1 MPGTDRLSREEN
13 TAKIYKDLKDNEGPL
28 KGKKYNVI
36 FPLAVALGYA
46 DSEFR
51 TPIQKPD
58 IFIKPE
64 NFGKYL
70 FPIIHALAMDEKEDL
85 EIFTLNN
92 DELYKPVEEYANSGI
107 HLLNEK
113 YSGNEYNIIDDWCN
127 EIKKIFK
134 EENIIERIEK
144 LDL

>member
-1 MPGTDRLSREEN
+1 MAGTDRFAREFS
-13 TAKIYKDLKDNEGPL
+13 TAKIYKDLKDNDGPL
-28 KGKKYNVI
+28 KGKNYNVV
-36 FPLAVALGYA
+36 FPLAIALGFA

-51 TPIQKPD
+51 TPIQKTD
-58 IFIKPE
+58 IFLKPE

-70 FPIIHALAMDEKEDL
+70 FPIVHALAMYEKEDL
-85 EIFTLNN
+85 EIFTLSNE
-92 DELYKPVEEYANSGI
+92 ELYKPIEEYANSGI

-113 YSGNEYNIIDDWCN
+113 YSGHEYEIIDDWCN
-127 EIKKIFK
+127 EIKQIFK